1 MTYNIIVR
9 HNASTGVAPA
19 NGTLLSGEIAVN
31 TTDKT
36 LYIGDPNG
44 NTVTLFSGGS
54 TLGDASFATA
64 SGITQLKTT
73 TTNLQLTPT
82 TGANIILSGKTY
94 MDKSAFTAGYPMFM
108 TGYGNNAGFARDATN
123 NSVRIVGDAS
133 TSGTSTLVDIGKFG
147 NTNPI
152 SPGTWTSIIKA
163 DMGGNLVINGSITT
177 VTNITASGSITG
189 TGSLASIS
197 TSVPATNSS
206 AGTKG
211 TIAYDASYIYICVA
225 TNSWIRAAR
234 SAF

>member
-1 MTYNIIVR
+1 MTYNVILR
-9 HNASTGVAPA
+9 HNANTGVAPA
-19 NGTLLSGEIAVN
+19 NGTLLSGEVAVN

-73 TTNLQLTPT
+73 TTNLQFTPV

-94 MDKSAFTAGYPMFM
+94 MDKNAFVAGNPMFM
-108 TGYGNNAGFARDATN
+108 MGYGNNAGFARDVSN

-133 TSGTSTLVDIGKFG
+133 TSGLSTLVDIGKFG
-147 NTNPI
+147 NTNPSI
-152 SPGTWTSIIKA
+152 PGTWTSLIKA
-163 DMGGNLVINGSITT
+163 DMGGNLT
-177 VTNITASGSITG
+177 VSGNITANSNVSVTGTITG

-197 TSVPATNSS
+197 SSVPATNAS
-206 AGTKG
+206 AGSKG
-211 TIAYDASYIYICVA
+211 AIAYDVSYIYICVA
-225 TNSWIRAAR
+225 TNTWIRAAR